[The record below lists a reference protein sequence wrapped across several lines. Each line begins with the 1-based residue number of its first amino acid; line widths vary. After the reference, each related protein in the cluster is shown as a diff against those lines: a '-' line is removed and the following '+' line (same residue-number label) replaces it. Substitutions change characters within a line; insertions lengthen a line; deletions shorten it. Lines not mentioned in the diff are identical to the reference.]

1 MDDSLHNSDYEISLF
16 TFSLMKY
23 IIIGTRMFEGENM
36 NVSIR
41 IDYKSDSKVSQS
53 AYLPL
58 RGRRAEQVAVQWWN
72 EIKREMSYR
81 AELEIVTADGKDITQ
96 LVRDLDER
104 EREKAL
110 ISNDILPF

>member
-1 MDDSLHNSDYEISLF
+1 
-16 TFSLMKY
+16 
-23 IIIGTRMFEGENM
+23 MFEVEKM

-41 IDYKSDSKVSQS
+41 IDYKSNSKVSQS

-58 RGRRAEQVAVQWWN
+58 RGRRAEQVALRWWK

-96 LVRDLDER
+96 LVRDFR
-104 EREKAL
+104 RTGTEKGL
-110 ISNDILPF
+110 K